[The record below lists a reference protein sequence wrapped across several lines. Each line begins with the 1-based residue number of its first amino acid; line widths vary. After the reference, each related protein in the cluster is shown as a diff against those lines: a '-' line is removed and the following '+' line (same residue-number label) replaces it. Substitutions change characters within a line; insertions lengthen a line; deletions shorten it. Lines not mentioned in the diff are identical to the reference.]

1 MTLETSGSGTLAL
14 LEAFCPLPMMP
25 KCGVEAM
32 PRFFFSAVTPRGSAT
47 DLVGNVCRNARE
59 AKERARQTAADL
71 ARAQLRDGTC
81 PSGWV
86 EVSDEEHR
94 PLFLLPLRSIAS

>member
-1 MTLETSGSGTLAL
+1 
-14 LEAFCPLPMMP
+14 
-25 KCGVEAM
+25 M

-47 DLVGNVCRNARE
+47 DLVGDECRDAAE

-71 ARAQLRDGTC
+71 VNAQLRDGIG

-86 EVSDEEHR
+86 EVTDQDQR
-94 PLFLLPLRSIAS
+94 PLFMLPLRSVAS

>member
-1 MTLETSGSGTLAL
+1 
-14 LEAFCPLPMMP
+14 
-25 KCGVEAM
+25 M

-47 DLVGNVCRNARE
+47 DLVGDVCRDARE
-59 AKERARQTAADL
+59 AKELARQTAADL
-71 ARAQLRDGTC
+71 ARAQLREGTC

-94 PLFLLPLRSIAS
+94 PLFLLPLRSVAS